1 MAPGELL
8 YHVQTQPL
16 KLSLAFAKLC
26 NDHSRDA
33 KNELLMSTK
42 HIAMKWLLDFLNLT
56 GKSFTSYLSQISY
69 LSCGEI
75 SEFCKEFE
83 QLMEFYRN

>member
-16 KLSLAFAKLC
+16 KLGLAFAKLC
-26 NDHSRDA
+26 NDHGHDA

-42 HIAMKWLLDFLNLT
+42 QWQYCYEVVA
-56 GKSFTSYLSQISY
+56 GLS
-69 LSCGEI
+69 
-75 SEFCKEFE
+75 
-83 QLMEFYRN
+83 

>member
-16 KLSLAFAKLC
+16 KLGLAFAKLC
-26 NDHSRDA
+26 NDA

-42 HIAMKWLLDFLNLT
+42 QW
-56 GKSFTSYLSQISY
+56 
-69 LSCGEI
+69 
-75 SEFCKEFE
+75 
-83 QLMEFYRN
+83 